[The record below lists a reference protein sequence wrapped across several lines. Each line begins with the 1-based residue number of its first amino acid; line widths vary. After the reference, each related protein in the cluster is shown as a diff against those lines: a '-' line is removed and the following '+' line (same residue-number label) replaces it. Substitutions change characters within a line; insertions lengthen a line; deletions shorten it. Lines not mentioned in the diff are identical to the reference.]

1 MSAID
6 LVRALELALR
16 APRLHLLRD
25 ALEASEADAISSGLA
40 EADALVRESIA
51 DRVVV
56 EFPRRHRAAGGALRR
71 PRRYLKLWR
80 QWLAAFDEYELEHSG
95 YEQVGANVLV
105 AVVHPGRGRGSG
117 LPVELPQFQR
127 WVVRDGRVHEI
138 HIYERR
144 DPGASRPA
152 PGQRIASDPVRFE
165 KWQALGN
172 DYVIVERDALPWGSA
187 SSGSAHLRAARRR
200 RLRRGPVLAPPQ
212 DERHVASCGSSTPTA
227 RRPSSRGT
235 AHREAVLYLRAAG

>member
-6 LVRALELALR
+6 QVRALNSLFER
-16 APRLHLLRD
+16 HDFTSLRD
-25 ALEASEADAISSGLA
+25 ALESSEADAISSGLA

-56 EFPRRHRAAGGALRR
+56 EFHGATALPEGRRYVGLDA
-71 PRRYLKLWR
+71 YLKLWR

-105 AVVHPGRGRGSG
+105 AVVHRGRGRGSG

-127 WVVRDGRVHEI
+127 WVVRDGRAHEI

-144 DPGASRPA
+144 D
-152 PGQRIASDPVRFE
+152 
-165 KWQALGN
+165 QALADLSPGN
-172 DYVIVERDALPWGSA
+172 E
-187 SSGSAHLRAARRR
+187 
-200 RLRRGPVLAPPQ
+200 
-212 DERHVASCGSSTPTA
+212 
-227 RRPSSRGT
+227 
-235 AHREAVLYLRAAG
+235 